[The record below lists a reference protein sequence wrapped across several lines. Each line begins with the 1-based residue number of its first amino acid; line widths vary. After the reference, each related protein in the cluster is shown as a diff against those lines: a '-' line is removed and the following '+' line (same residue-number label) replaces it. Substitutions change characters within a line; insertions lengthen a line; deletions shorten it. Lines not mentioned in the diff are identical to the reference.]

1 MKVLIDRDSVHPGDD
16 VNHEGTVRAPR
27 STAVGQFLSDYAPR
41 LSFTNGTDACWVI
54 EQGSL
59 VGDRTAIGVWPQHWK
74 PGNLLDVSVRTLGDL
89 IGEGEPALYF
99 RYHPGLDPAIVLD
112 LLKQGKLSRNQVQA
126 GHHRVINDRIV
137 ADTAAISIIRP
148 ERLLSAQL
156 VDALVAFGV
165 DVRAHTADALFM
177 RTDKQE
183 YEIHRDG
190 GLYRVTAPVP
200 KYSSVKFNLAFSL
213 AEDAVRLL
221 IRSIGDA
228 RRQAASLGALDWPAN
243 DLPAP
248 VEEPRRYMWRSTFVA
263 DGVEHF
269 VDFGVATHLTDT
281 FTPIATVPI
290 DRLLEAYSP
299 PAEAV
304 SSPS

>member
-112 LLKQGKLSRNQVQA
+112 LLKQGKLSPGMHIPVVPAEKVLEAQPDYLLILPWNLTREITRQMRYV
-126 GHHRVINDRIV
+126 GDWGCRFVVPIPEVRVID
-137 ADTAAISIIRP
+137 
-148 ERLLSAQL
+148 
-156 VDALVAFGV
+156 
-165 DVRAHTADALFM
+165 
-177 RTDKQE
+177 
-183 YEIHRDG
+183 
-190 GLYRVTAPVP
+190 
-200 KYSSVKFNLAFSL
+200 
-213 AEDAVRLL
+213 
-221 IRSIGDA
+221 
-228 RRQAASLGALDWPAN
+228 
-243 DLPAP
+243 
-248 VEEPRRYMWRSTFVA
+248 
-263 DGVEHF
+263 
-269 VDFGVATHLTDT
+269 
-281 FTPIATVPI
+281 
-290 DRLLEAYSP
+290 
-299 PAEAV
+299 PAEIPA
-304 SSPS
+304 